1 MVIYEFIELK
11 QDIINIRAESKIRIM
26 NQELSKEGENNIFRE
41 RGKVILT

>member
-1 MVIYEFIELK
+1 MIYECIDLK
-11 QDIINIRAESKIRIM
+11 QNIKNIRAESKLRVM